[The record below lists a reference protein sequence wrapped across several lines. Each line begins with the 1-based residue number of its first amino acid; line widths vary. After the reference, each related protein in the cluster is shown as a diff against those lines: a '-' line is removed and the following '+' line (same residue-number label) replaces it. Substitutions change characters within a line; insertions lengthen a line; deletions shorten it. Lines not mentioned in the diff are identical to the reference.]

1 MTKDKLNK
9 DFIFVD
15 GWNMYCSNG
24 NSTRITKKDLKEA
37 MAKGLDENDIKLAA
51 FAYLTSPKL
60 IEEIIKESIENGY
73 EF

>member
-1 MTKDKLNK
+1 MTKDKINE

-15 GWNMYCSNG
+15 GWTMYCNNG

-37 MAKGLDENDIKLAA
+37 KAKGMDENDIKLAA
-51 FAYLTSPKL
+51 FDYLTHPKL
-60 IEEIIKESIENGY
+60 IDRIIKESIENSY